1 MPPRTEP
8 KETVFY
14 PPSKQ
19 KAPPFKPLRPSTI
32 QRPSTTD
39 SESAAP
45 KRTLKPP
52 PQKRRKIL
60 QANDDYD
67 DDESDAGKG
76 ASERDS
82 DASED
87 LPANPLNAR
96 SMKTTKHPTLKYNP
110 ARQVSPMSIS
120 SGEGS
125 NASPVDPDPP
135 PGLSQSDKI
144 PSIPQPLL
152 VRLLHEHFADK
163 DTKIDKHAIQVLQR
177 YFEIFVRETVA
188 RAMARKKEENEANG
202 RVDAIEA
209 SWLELEDL
217 EQVAAGMMLDF

>member
-1 MPPRTEP
+1 MPPKKEP

-19 KAPPFKPLRPSTI
+19 KAPPFKPLRPSTVP
-32 QRPSTTD
+32 RTSTTD

-45 KRTLKPP
+45 KRTTKPP
-52 PQKRRKIL
+52 PQKRRKVL
-60 QANDDYD
+60 HANDDN

-76 ASERDS
+76 AAERDS

-87 LPANPLNAR
+87 LPANPLNA
-96 SMKTTKHPTLKYNP
+96 KAKKGTKRATPKRRP
-110 ARQVSPMSIS
+110 ARQPSPMSIS
-120 SGEGS
+120 SEERL
-125 NASPVDPDPP
+125 NTPPVEPDPP
-135 PGLSQSDKI
+135 PGPSQSDAI

-163 DTKIDKHAIQVLQR
+163 NTKIDKHAIQVLER
-177 YFEIFVRETVA
+177 YFEIFVRETIA
-188 RAMARKKEENEANG
+188 RAMARKKEEGEANG
-202 RVDAIEA
+202 GMDAIEA

-217 EQVAAGMMLDF
+217 EKVAAGMMLDF